1 MKTSDIPSCEQVQM
15 AAMAHLDG
23 ERGDL
28 TAAEVEAHL
37 AGCAGCRAAVSTLTT
52 LQSRMNRFDYERL
65 DIDVWPG
72 VREAMTAGSPQP
84 EPQRKPRFVLVLAS
98 LLVVWRLAQL
108 SVDLPAPVVNSV
120 VPLALMVLVLWK
132 VTGDPFAIQVTTQQL
147 QREGAR

>member
-1 MKTSDIPSCEQVQM
+1 MKTSDIPFCEQVQM

-37 AGCAGCRAAVSTLTT
+37 AGCAECRAAVSTLTT

-65 DIDVWPG
+65 DTDVWPR
-72 VREAMTAGSPQP
+72 VRGAISAGGPQP
-84 EPQRKPRFVLVLAS
+84 QPKPRFVLVLAS
-98 LLVVWRLAQL
+98 LLVLWRLAQL
-108 SVDLPAPVVNSV
+108 SFDLPAPVVNSV

-132 VTGDPFAIQVTTQQL
+132 VTGDPFAIQVTSQHL